1 MYKVNKDFD
10 KSLYTFQCT
19 IICDLIDFVHILVYN
34 IIVERGHIMPK
45 SKNRR
50 KKQTKRK
57 HRRGGVREPATS
69 NQKNDKFIYQDNG
82 TIISYSNNLISKGD
96 CDDEQ

>member
-1 MYKVNKDFD
+1 MYKVNKDYI

-19 IICDLIDFVHILVYN
+19 FIRDLIDFVHILVYN

-57 HRRGGVREPATS
+57 APARRRSGTS